1 MDNSVSFRK
10 VIVYAGSYVAT
21 VIGSGFA
28 TGQEIMQFFSFYGL
42 SGIIACLVSM
52 ALFAFLGMEVLNRGR
67 LVKPKDSTKIFSLY
81 TGKTIGKFLDWFVP
95 AFLFAVLVVM
105 ISGSGATLSEYYG
118 LSPHVGR
125 IGMIVLS
132 YLSVSF
138 GVDKLSK
145 VLGNIGPIIIVF
157 TILVGGISLFKN
169 AGTFASSLEFLKT
182 APIQKPAPNAFMSG
196 VLYASFNVF
205 VVMGFLAG
213 LGTTASSKKEAYY
226 GGLLGAV
233 SLMLAAAM
241 MYLAILSNAPELF
254 NKSIP
259 TLVLADEISP
269 IVGKLFSI
277 VLILGIF
284 STAAPLLWQCT
295 NRFYSDGTKGFK
307 ILSLIFSILALIGGF
322 LPFDVLVVTVYPYT
336 GYVWIVL
343 LVLIDIKVINL
354 KKEGRTGEEEIR
366 AIEEGK

>member
-145 VLGNIGPIIIVF
+145 VEL
-157 TILVGGISLFKN
+157 
-169 AGTFASSLEFLKT
+169 AYLK
-182 APIQKPAPNAFMSG
+182 MREH
-196 VLYASFNVF
+196 LH
-205 VVMGFLAG
+205 
-213 LGTTASSKKEAYY
+213 
-226 GGLLGAV
+226 
-233 SLMLAAAM
+233 
-241 MYLAILSNAPELF
+241 
-254 NKSIP
+254 
-259 TLVLADEISP
+259 
-269 IVGKLFSI
+269 
-277 VLILGIF
+277 
-284 STAAPLLWQCT
+284 PLL
-295 NRFYSDGTKGFK
+295 NF
-307 ILSLIFSILALIGGF
+307 
-322 LPFDVLVVTVYPYT
+322 
-336 GYVWIVL
+336 
-343 LVLIDIKVINL
+343 
-354 KKEGRTGEEEIR
+354 
-366 AIEEGK
+366 